1 MSKKG
6 SVMIYGIMV
15 GLTLLIL
22 ALALAPAVSEQTNT
36 ARNTSNGDL
45 AGLDCDNSSI
55 SNFDKSACVVTDLS
69 LPYFIG
75 GLIFIAG
82 AFITAKII
90 FA

>member
-1 MSKKG
+1 MNKKG
-6 SVMIYGIMV
+6 SVMIYGIMI

-22 ALALAPAVSEQTNT
+22 ALALAPAVAEQTNT
-36 ARNTSNGDL
+36 ARNATNGDL
-45 AGLDCDNSSI
+45 LGLDCTNSSI
-55 SNFDKSACVVTDLS
+55 SSFDKAACVATDLS